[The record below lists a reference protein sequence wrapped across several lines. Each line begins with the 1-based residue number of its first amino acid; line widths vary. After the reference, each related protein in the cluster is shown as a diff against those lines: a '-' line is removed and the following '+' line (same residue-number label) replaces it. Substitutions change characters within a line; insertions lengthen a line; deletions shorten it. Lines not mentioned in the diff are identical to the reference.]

1 MKHIEFAQGHFFLD
15 DLQAVLKQRKD
26 SGAQISGKE
35 LEFTYDLG
43 DNMKIDI
50 DKAKEKKKEKELT
63 AQKEFESLKKKI
75 EEEKTASPS
84 AQIERSIKFT
94 SGKQAEVLA
103 QKKYSQKHVQGFDD
117 EEPEEIEDFYEDLTT
132 EKLQKASAEP
142 RAAQPITTV
151 FVDEDI
157 DLDYSQTH
165 LDDFLKTHGQN
176 TMIKGSQLMN
186 TFLSSYSKM
195 KSGTTGPSIMIS
207 G

>member
-94 SGKQAEVLA
+94 SGKRAEVLA
-103 QKKYSQKHVQGFDD
+103 
-117 EEPEEIEDFYEDLTT
+117 
-132 EKLQKASAEP
+132 
-142 RAAQPITTV
+142 
-151 FVDEDI
+151 
-157 DLDYSQTH
+157 
-165 LDDFLKTHGQN
+165 
-176 TMIKGSQLMN
+176 
-186 TFLSSYSKM
+186 
-195 KSGTTGPSIMIS
+195 
-207 G
+207 